1 VSGVDFS
8 FTLVGGTPWLNLLN
22 TRFHADKKVQD
33 LFTDEENIG
42 KWLLQANLI
51 EPDDLRYL
59 DDRANK
65 EACIK
70 DLLQMREICTGILHE
85 WKEQRIVTAASL
97 APLQA
102 MIGRIRLHLQI
113 DVQEGSPR
121 ERYQADNPADH
132 ALYRIAVSLID
143 TLSHLSPER
152 VRQCEHEDCILY
164 FVDTSKGGRRRWCSM
179 ETCGNRHKAA
189 EFYARKKNRSS

>member
-1 VSGVDFS
+1 
-8 FTLVGGTPWLNLLN
+8 LN
-22 TRFHADKKVQD
+22 TRYHDGKNVQD
-33 LFTDEENIG
+33 LFTDEEQIR

-51 EPDDLRYL
+51 EPDDLPYL
-59 DDRANK
+59 EDRASK
-65 EACIK
+65 AAFFK
-70 DLLQMREICTGILHE
+70 SLLQMREICSDILQE

-113 DVQEGSPR
+113 DLQEGSPR

-143 TLSHLSPER
+143 TLNHLSPER
-152 VRQCEHEDCILY
+152 VRQFEHEDCILY